1 MANRIPCPPLPSPPV
16 VSYDAITI
24 NIVQLAHLL
33 AVEEDE
39 ASALL
44 IAKNEPA
51 VIIIKQLCVFQ
62 FLRKLHIFCEDEL
75 AHW

>member
-1 MANRIPCPPLPSPPV
+1 MPPLPSPPV

-33 AVEEDE
+33 AVEEE

-44 IAKNEPA
+44 IDKNST
-51 VIIIKQLCVFQ
+51 VVFLQ
-62 FLRKLHIFCEDEL
+62 RKLHIFCEDEL